1 MREIKIPYA
10 TQKRTD
16 NLEKHLIQLVD
27 DGKPTLLDQS
37 VNYRAFI
44 TYNGS
49 LVTPTGIELTIQDNQ
64 LVLDSAKLDFPAG
77 IYRFE
82 IWAEKDGQRAI
93 YPDTGMKRLVINAN
107 ATDLPNGTVTSL
119 TLDEFIEQF
128 KEAIKGIEGQG
139 PNADISID
147 VAKRTITINGK
158 SLTIPE
164 PVDLSGLAS
173 KDDISGLVKQTELAE
188 YVKKNDLPDLTGYAK
203 MSDLPD
209 LTGYA
214 KMSDLPSVT
223 DLVNK
228 SELANYAKKSEIP
241 STPDLTPYE
250 TKENAEKT
258 YATKQ
263 ALADI
268 QLTPGKDGENGK
280 SAYDIAKEHGYTDT
294 EENWLKSL
302 HGRDGIDGKSGQNG
316 VNGLSAYEV
325 AQKNGFSGTEQEWLD
340 SLKGKDG
347 QDADDVDLSNYATKD
362 DLKTVTSNT
371 TRHAPTAWTLDRTTN
386 PWTIWFD
393 NGCGLQF
400 LDYSTAPTVY
410 GYGFSVNTQNTK
422 IDAWPLM
429 GTIISASRGTLTL
442 DNISK
447 LHGSADYW
455 GPNTTVINPIKTDAS
470 NYDWSNVYFNDE
482 DRAKSDDYHYNRQRN
497 IFRVMYELGIWS
509 IDDIKPFGLT
519 NKG

>member
-1 MREIKIPYA
+1 MREIKIPYVA
-10 TQKRTD
+10 QKRTD
-16 NLEKHLIQLVD
+16 NLEKYLIQLID

-44 TYNGS
+44 TYDGS

-93 YPDTGMKRLVINAN
+93 YPDTGMKRLAINAN
-107 ATDLPNGTVTSL
+107 AIDLPNGTVTSL
-119 TLDEFIEQF
+119 TLDEFV
-128 KEAIKGIEGQG
+128 KEFREATKGIEGQG
-139 PNADISID
+139 PNTDISID

-164 PVDLSGLAS
+164 PVDLGGLAS
-173 KDDISGLVKQTELAE
+173 KDDIAGLVKQTELAE
-188 YVKKNDLPDLTGYAK
+188 YVKKN
-203 MSDLPD
+203 DLPD

-228 SELANYAKKSEIP
+228 SELANYAKKSDLPVI
-241 STPDLTPYE
+241 PDLTPFL
-250 TKENAEKT
+250 KT
-258 YATKQ
+258 ADADKKFATKSEIPS
-263 ALADI
+263 L
-268 QLTPGKDGENGK
+268 DGYARK
-280 SAYDIAKEHGYTDT
+280 T
-294 EENWLKSL
+294 
-302 HGRDGIDGKSGQNG
+302 
-316 VNGLSAYEV
+316 
-325 AQKNGFSGTEQEWLD
+325 
-340 SLKGKDG
+340 
-347 QDADDVDLSNYATKD
+347 DLSNYATKD

-400 LDYSTAPTVY
+400 LDYSTVPTVY
-410 GYGFSVNTQNTK
+410 GYGFSVNTQNTN

-519 NKG
+519 KKEG

>member
-1 MREIKIPYA
+1 MREIKIPYV

-16 NLEKHLIQLVD
+16 NLEKYLIQLID
-27 DGKPTLLDQS
+27 DGKPTPLDKS

-44 TYNGS
+44 TYDGS

-64 LVLDSAKLDFPAG
+64 LVLDSAKLDLPAG

-93 YPDTGMKRLVINAN
+93 YPDTGMKRLAINAN
-107 ATDLPNGTVTSL
+107 AIDLPNGTVTSL
-119 TLDEFIEQF
+119 TLDEFVKEF
-128 KEAIKGIEGQG
+128 KEAAKGIKGQG

-164 PVDLSGLAS
+164 PVDLGGLAS
-173 KDDISGLVKQTELAE
+173 KDDIAGLVKQTELAE

-203 MSDLPD
+203 MSDLP
-209 LTGYA
+209 
-214 KMSDLPSVT
+214 SVT
-223 DLVNK
+223 DLVKK
-228 SELANYAKKSEIP
+228 SELA
-241 STPDLTPYE
+241 
-250 TKENAEKT
+250 
-258 YATKQ
+258 
-263 ALADI
+263 
-268 QLTPGKDGENGK
+268 
-280 SAYDIAKEHGYTDT
+280 
-294 EENWLKSL
+294 
-302 HGRDGIDGKSGQNG
+302 
-316 VNGLSAYEV
+316 
-325 AQKNGFSGTEQEWLD
+325 
-340 SLKGKDG
+340 
-347 QDADDVDLSNYATKD
+347 NYATKD

-371 TRHAPTAWTLDRTTN
+371 TRHAPMAWTLDRTTN

-410 GYGFSVNTQNTK
+410 GYGFSVNTQNTRL
-422 IDAWPLM
+422 DTWPLIGSIM
-429 GTIISASRGTLTL
+429 SASHGTLTL
-442 DNISK
+442 DAISK
-447 LHGSADYW
+447 LHGYADYW
-455 GPNTTVINPIKTDAS
+455 GPNTTVINPIRTDAS

-519 NKG
+519 KKEG

>member
-1 MREIKIPYA
+1 MREIKIPYV

-16 NLEKHLIQLVD
+16 NLEKYLIQLID
-27 DGKPTLLDQS
+27 DGKPTPLDKS

-44 TYNGS
+44 TYDGS

-64 LVLDSAKLDFPAG
+64 LVLDSAKLDLPAG

-93 YPDTGMKRLVINAN
+93 YPDTGMKRLAINAN
-107 ATDLPNGTVTSL
+107 AIDLPNGTVTSL
-119 TLDEFIEQF
+119 TLDEFVKEF
-128 KEAIKGIEGQG
+128 KEAAKGIKGQG

-164 PVDLSGLAS
+164 PVDLGGLAS
-173 KDDISGLVKQTELAE
+173 KDDIAGLVKQTELAE

-203 MSDLPD
+203 MSDLP
-209 LTGYA
+209 
-214 KMSDLPSVT
+214 SVT
-223 DLVNK
+223 DLVKK
-228 SELANYAKKSEIP
+228 SELA
-241 STPDLTPYE
+241 
-250 TKENAEKT
+250 
-258 YATKQ
+258 
-263 ALADI
+263 
-268 QLTPGKDGENGK
+268 
-280 SAYDIAKEHGYTDT
+280 
-294 EENWLKSL
+294 
-302 HGRDGIDGKSGQNG
+302 
-316 VNGLSAYEV
+316 
-325 AQKNGFSGTEQEWLD
+325 
-340 SLKGKDG
+340 
-347 QDADDVDLSNYATKD
+347 NYATKD

-371 TRHAPTAWTLDRTTN
+371 TRHAPMAWTLDRTTN

-400 LDYSTAPTVY
+400 LDYSTVPTVY
-410 GYGFSVNTQNTK
+410 GYGFSVNTQNTN

-442 DNISK
+442 NNISK

-482 DRAKSDDYHYNRQRN
+482 DRVKSDDYHYNRQRN

-519 NKG
+519 KKEG

>member
-1 MREIKIPYA
+1 MREIKIPYVA
-10 TQKRTD
+10 QKRTD
-16 NLEKHLIQLVD
+16 NLEKYLIKLID

-44 TYNGS
+44 TYDGS

-128 KEAIKGIEGQG
+128 KEATKGIKGQG

-164 PVDLSGLAS
+164 PVDLGGLAS
-173 KDDISGLVKQTELAE
+173 KDDIAGLVKQTELAE
-188 YVKKNDLPDLTGYAK
+188 YVKKN
-203 MSDLPD
+203 DLPD

-228 SELANYAKKSEIP
+228 SELANYAKKSDLPVI
-241 STPDLTPYE
+241 PDLTPFL
-250 TKENAEKT
+250 KT
-258 YATKQ
+258 ADADKKFATKSEIPS
-263 ALADI
+263 L
-268 QLTPGKDGENGK
+268 DGYARK
-280 SAYDIAKEHGYTDT
+280 T
-294 EENWLKSL
+294 
-302 HGRDGIDGKSGQNG
+302 
-316 VNGLSAYEV
+316 
-325 AQKNGFSGTEQEWLD
+325 
-340 SLKGKDG
+340 
-347 QDADDVDLSNYATKD
+347 DLSNYATKD

-400 LDYSTAPTVY
+400 LDYSTVPTVY

-422 IDAWPLM
+422 IDTWPLM

-482 DRAKSDDYHYNRQRN
+482 DRAKSDDYRYNRQRN

-519 NKG
+519 KKEG

>member
-1 MREIKIPYA
+1 MREIKIPYV

-16 NLEKHLIQLVD
+16 NLEKYLIQLID
-27 DGKPTLLDQS
+27 DGKPTPLDKS

-44 TYNGS
+44 TYDGS

-119 TLDEFIEQF
+119 TLDEFV
-128 KEAIKGIEGQG
+128 KEFREATKGIEGQG

-164 PVDLSGLAS
+164 PVDLGGLAS
-173 KDDISGLVKQTELAE
+173 KDDIAGLVKQTELAE
-188 YVKKNDLPDLTGYAK
+188 YVKKN
-203 MSDLPD
+203 DLPD

-302 HGRDGIDGKSGQNG
+302 HGRDGIDGKPGQNG

-393 NGCGLQF
+393 NGCGLQMP
-400 LDYSTAPTVY
+400 DYGTLATVY
-410 GYGFSVNTQNTK
+410 GYGFSANTQSTSL
-422 IDAWPLM
+422 DTWPLI
-429 GTIISASRGTLTL
+429 GIIMSASHGTLTL
-442 DNISK
+442 DAISK
-447 LHGSADYW
+447 SAGGADYW
-455 GPNTTVINPIKTDAS
+455 GPNTKVINPIRTDAGE
-470 NYDWSNVYFNDE
+470 YDWSNVYFND
-482 DRAKSDDYHYNRQRN
+482 DSRAKKGQYQCDRQKTLL
-497 IFRVMYELGIWS
+497 RVMYELGIWS
-509 IDDIKPFGLT
+509 IDDIKPFGLI
-519 NKG
+519 KKEG

>member
-1 MREIKIPYA
+1 MREIKIPYI

-16 NLEKHLIQLVD
+16 NLEKYLIQLID

-107 ATDLPNGTVTSL
+107 AIDLPNGTVTSL
-119 TLDEFIEQF
+119 TLDEFV
-128 KEAIKGIEGQG
+128 KEFREATKQG

-147 VAKRTITINGK
+147 IDRRTITINGK

-164 PVDLSGLAS
+164 PVDLGGLAS
-173 KDDISGLVKQTELAE
+173 KDDIAGLVKQTELAE
-188 YVKKNDLPDLTGYAK
+188 YVKKN
-203 MSDLPD
+203 DLPD

-228 SELANYAKKSEIP
+228 SELANYAKKSDLPVI
-241 STPDLTPYE
+241 PDLTPFL
-250 TKENAEKT
+250 KT
-258 YATKQ
+258 ADADKKFATKSEIPS
-263 ALADI
+263 L
-268 QLTPGKDGENGK
+268 DGYARK
-280 SAYDIAKEHGYTDT
+280 T
-294 EENWLKSL
+294 
-302 HGRDGIDGKSGQNG
+302 
-316 VNGLSAYEV
+316 
-325 AQKNGFSGTEQEWLD
+325 
-340 SLKGKDG
+340 
-347 QDADDVDLSNYATKD
+347 DLSNYATKD

-400 LDYSTAPTVY
+400 LDYSTTPTVY

-519 NKG
+519 KKEG

>member
-1 MREIKIPYA
+1 MREIKIPYVA
-10 TQKRTD
+10 QKRTD
-16 NLEKHLIQLVD
+16 NLEKYLIQLID

-44 TYNGS
+44 TYDGS

-93 YPDTGMKRLVINAN
+93 YPDTGMKRLAINAN
-107 ATDLPNGTVTSL
+107 AIDLPNGTVTSL
-119 TLDEFIEQF
+119 TLDEFV
-128 KEAIKGIEGQG
+128 KEFREATKGIEGQG
-139 PNADISID
+139 PNTDISID

-164 PVDLSGLAS
+164 PVDLGGLAS
-173 KDDISGLVKQTELAE
+173 KDDIAGLVKQTELAE
-188 YVKKNDLPDLTGYAK
+188 YVKKN
-203 MSDLPD
+203 DLPD

-228 SELANYAKKSEIP
+228 SELANYAKKSDLPVI
-241 STPDLTPYE
+241 PDLTPFL
-250 TKENAEKT
+250 KT
-258 YATKQ
+258 ADADKKFATKSEIPS
-263 ALADI
+263 L
-268 QLTPGKDGENGK
+268 DGYARK
-280 SAYDIAKEHGYTDT
+280 T
-294 EENWLKSL
+294 
-302 HGRDGIDGKSGQNG
+302 
-316 VNGLSAYEV
+316 
-325 AQKNGFSGTEQEWLD
+325 
-340 SLKGKDG
+340 
-347 QDADDVDLSNYATKD
+347 DLSNYATKD

-400 LDYSTAPTVY
+400 LDYSTVPTVY
-410 GYGFSVNTQNTK
+410 GYGFSVNTQNTN
-422 IDAWPLM
+422 IATWPLM

-482 DRAKSDDYHYNRQRN
+482 DRAKSDDYRYNRQRN

-519 NKG
+519 KKEG

>member
-1 MREIKIPYA
+1 MREIKIPYV

-16 NLEKHLIQLVD
+16 NLEKYLIQLID

-44 TYNGS
+44 TYDGS

-107 ATDLPNGTVTSL
+107 AIDLPNGTVTSL
-119 TLDEFIEQF
+119 TLDEFVKEF
-128 KEAIKGIEGQG
+128 KEAAKGIKGQG

-164 PVDLSGLAS
+164 PVDLGGLAS
-173 KDDISGLVKQTELAE
+173 KDDIAGLVKQTELAE

-203 MSDLPD
+203 MSDLP
-209 LTGYA
+209 
-214 KMSDLPSVT
+214 SVT
-223 DLVNK
+223 DLVKK
-228 SELANYAKKSEIP
+228 SELA
-241 STPDLTPYE
+241 
-250 TKENAEKT
+250 
-258 YATKQ
+258 
-263 ALADI
+263 
-268 QLTPGKDGENGK
+268 
-280 SAYDIAKEHGYTDT
+280 
-294 EENWLKSL
+294 
-302 HGRDGIDGKSGQNG
+302 
-316 VNGLSAYEV
+316 
-325 AQKNGFSGTEQEWLD
+325 
-340 SLKGKDG
+340 
-347 QDADDVDLSNYATKD
+347 NYATKD

-371 TRHAPTAWTLDRTTN
+371 TRHAPMAWTLDRTTN

-400 LDYSTAPTVY
+400 LDYSTVPTVY
-410 GYGFSVNTQNTK
+410 GYGFSVNTQNTRL
-422 IDAWPLM
+422 DTWPLM

-442 DNISK
+442 NNISK

-455 GPNTTVINPIKTDAS
+455 GPNAKVINPIRTDAGE
-470 NYDWSNVYFNDE
+470 YDWSNVYFNDE
-482 DRAKSDDYHYNRQRN
+482 DRAKSDDYRYNRQRN
-497 IFRVMYELGIWS
+497 LFRVMYELGIWS
-509 IDDIKPFGLT
+509 IDDIKPFGLI
-519 NKG
+519 KKEG

>member
-1 MREIKIPYA
+1 MREIKIPYV

-16 NLEKHLIQLVD
+16 NLEKYLIQLID

-44 TYNGS
+44 TYDGS

-119 TLDEFIEQF
+119 TLDEFV
-128 KEAIKGIEGQG
+128 KEFREATKGIEGQG

-164 PVDLSGLAS
+164 PVDLGGLAS
-173 KDDISGLVKQTELAE
+173 KDDIAGLVKQTELAE
-188 YVKKNDLPDLTGYAK
+188 YVKKN
-203 MSDLPD
+203 DLPD

-228 SELANYAKKSEIP
+228 SELANYAKKSDLPVI
-241 STPDLTPYE
+241 PDLTPFL
-250 TKENAEKT
+250 KT
-258 YATKQ
+258 ADADKKFATKSEIPS
-263 ALADI
+263 L
-268 QLTPGKDGENGK
+268 DGYARK
-280 SAYDIAKEHGYTDT
+280 T
-294 EENWLKSL
+294 
-302 HGRDGIDGKSGQNG
+302 
-316 VNGLSAYEV
+316 
-325 AQKNGFSGTEQEWLD
+325 
-340 SLKGKDG
+340 
-347 QDADDVDLSNYATKD
+347 DLSNYATKD

-400 LDYSTAPTVY
+400 LDYSTVPTVY

-422 IDAWPLM
+422 IDPWPLM

-519 NKG
+519 KKEG

>member
-1 MREIKIPYA
+1 MREIKIPYV

-16 NLEKHLIQLVD
+16 NLEKYLIKLID

-44 TYNGS
+44 TYDGS

-128 KEAIKGIEGQG
+128 KEATKGIKGQG

-164 PVDLSGLAS
+164 PVDLGGLAS
-173 KDDISGLVKQTELAE
+173 KDDIAGLVKQTELAE
-188 YVKKNDLPDLTGYAK
+188 YVKKN
-203 MSDLPD
+203 DLPD

-228 SELANYAKKSEIP
+228 SELANYAKKSDLPVI
-241 STPDLTPYE
+241 PDLTPFL
-250 TKENAEKT
+250 KT
-258 YATKQ
+258 ADADKKFATKSEIPS
-263 ALADI
+263 L
-268 QLTPGKDGENGK
+268 DGYARK
-280 SAYDIAKEHGYTDT
+280 T
-294 EENWLKSL
+294 
-302 HGRDGIDGKSGQNG
+302 
-316 VNGLSAYEV
+316 
-325 AQKNGFSGTEQEWLD
+325 
-340 SLKGKDG
+340 
-347 QDADDVDLSNYATKD
+347 DLSNYATKD

-400 LDYSTAPTVY
+400 LDYSTVPTVY

-422 IDAWPLM
+422 IDTWPLM

-482 DRAKSDDYHYNRQRN
+482 DRAKSDDYRYNRQRN

-519 NKG
+519 KKEG

>member
-1 MREIKIPYA
+1 MREIKIPYV

-16 NLEKHLIQLVD
+16 NLEKYLIQLID

-44 TYNGS
+44 TYDGS

-119 TLDEFIEQF
+119 TLDEFV
-128 KEAIKGIEGQG
+128 KEFREATKGIEGQG

-147 VAKRTITINGK
+147 VAKRTITINDK

-164 PVDLSGLAS
+164 PVDLGGLAS
-173 KDDISGLVKQTELAE
+173 KDDIAGLVKQTELAE
-188 YVKKNDLPDLTGYAK
+188 YVKKN
-203 MSDLPD
+203 DLPD

-228 SELANYAKKSEIP
+228 SELANYAKKSDLPVI
-241 STPDLTPYE
+241 PDLTPFL
-250 TKENAEKT
+250 KT
-258 YATKQ
+258 ADADKKFATKSEIPS
-263 ALADI
+263 L
-268 QLTPGKDGENGK
+268 DGYARK
-280 SAYDIAKEHGYTDT
+280 T
-294 EENWLKSL
+294 
-302 HGRDGIDGKSGQNG
+302 
-316 VNGLSAYEV
+316 
-325 AQKNGFSGTEQEWLD
+325 
-340 SLKGKDG
+340 
-347 QDADDVDLSNYATKD
+347 DLSNYATKD

-410 GYGFSVNTQNTK
+410 GYGFSVNTQNTN

-470 NYDWSNVYFNDE
+470 NYDWSNVYFNDGSR
-482 DRAKSDDYHYNRQRN
+482 DRKGQYQSDRQKVML
-497 IFRVMYELGIWS
+497 RVMYELGIWS

-519 NKG
+519 KKEG

>member
-1 MREIKIPYA
+1 MREIKIPYV

-16 NLEKHLIQLVD
+16 NLEKYLIKLID

-44 TYNGS
+44 TYDGS

-128 KEAIKGIEGQG
+128 KEATKGIKGQG

-164 PVDLSGLAS
+164 PVDLGGLAS
-173 KDDISGLVKQTELAE
+173 KDDIAGLVKQTELAE
-188 YVKKNDLPDLTGYAK
+188 YVKKN
-203 MSDLPD
+203 DLPD

-228 SELANYAKKSEIP
+228 SELANYAKKSDLPVI
-241 STPDLTPYE
+241 PDLTPFL
-250 TKENAEKT
+250 KT
-258 YATKQ
+258 ADADKKFATKSEIPS
-263 ALADI
+263 L
-268 QLTPGKDGENGK
+268 DGYARK
-280 SAYDIAKEHGYTDT
+280 T
-294 EENWLKSL
+294 
-302 HGRDGIDGKSGQNG
+302 
-316 VNGLSAYEV
+316 
-325 AQKNGFSGTEQEWLD
+325 
-340 SLKGKDG
+340 
-347 QDADDVDLSNYATKD
+347 DLSNYATKD

-400 LDYSTAPTVY
+400 LDYSTVPTVY
-410 GYGFSVNTQNTK
+410 GYGFSVNTQNTN
-422 IDAWPLM
+422 IDVWPLM

-482 DRAKSDDYHYNRQRN
+482 DRAKSDDYRYNRQRN

-519 NKG
+519 KKEG

>member
-1 MREIKIPYA
+1 MREIKIPYV

-16 NLEKHLIQLVD
+16 NLEKYLIKLID

-44 TYNGS
+44 TYDGS

-128 KEAIKGIEGQG
+128 KEATKGIKGQG

-164 PVDLSGLAS
+164 PVDLGGLAS
-173 KDDISGLVKQTELAE
+173 KDDIAGLVKQTELAE

-203 MSDLPD
+203 MSDLP
-209 LTGYA
+209 
-214 KMSDLPSVT
+214 SVT
-223 DLVNK
+223 DLANK
-228 SELANYAKKSEIP
+228 SELANYAKKSDLPVI
-241 STPDLTPYE
+241 PDLTPFL
-250 TKENAEKT
+250 KT
-258 YATKQ
+258 ADADKKFATKSEIPS
-263 ALADI
+263 L
-268 QLTPGKDGENGK
+268 DGYARK
-280 SAYDIAKEHGYTDT
+280 T
-294 EENWLKSL
+294 
-302 HGRDGIDGKSGQNG
+302 
-316 VNGLSAYEV
+316 
-325 AQKNGFSGTEQEWLD
+325 
-340 SLKGKDG
+340 
-347 QDADDVDLSNYATKD
+347 DLSNYATKD

-400 LDYSTAPTVY
+400 LDYSTVPTVY
-410 GYGFSVNTQNTK
+410 GYGFSVNTQNTN
-422 IDAWPLM
+422 INTWPLM

-482 DRAKSDDYHYNRQRN
+482 DRAKSDDYRYNRQRN

-519 NKG
+519 KKEG

>member
-1 MREIKIPYA
+1 MREIKIPYI

-16 NLEKHLIQLVD
+16 NLEKYLIQLID

-44 TYNGS
+44 TYDGS

-128 KEAIKGIEGQG
+128 KEATKGIKGQG
-139 PNADISID
+139 SNADISID
-147 VAKRTITINGK
+147 IDRRTITINGK

-173 KDDISGLVKQTELAE
+173 KDDLAGLVKQTELAE
-188 YVKKNDLPDLTGYAK
+188 YAKKNDLPSLPNLTDYVK
-203 MSDLPD
+203 KEELP
-209 LTGYA
+209 
-214 KMSDLPSVT
+214 
-223 DLVNK
+223 
-228 SELANYAKKSEIP
+228 
-241 STPDLTPYE
+241 
-250 TKENAEKT
+250 
-258 YATKQ
+258 KQ
-263 ALADI
+263 
-268 QLTPGKDGENGK
+268 P
-280 SAYDIAKEHGYTDT
+280 
-294 EENWLKSL
+294 
-302 HGRDGIDGKSGQNG
+302 
-316 VNGLSAYEV
+316 
-325 AQKNGFSGTEQEWLD
+325 
-340 SLKGKDG
+340 
-347 QDADDVDLSNYATKD
+347 DLSNYATKD

-371 TRHAPTAWTLDRTTN
+371 TRHAPTGWTLDRTTN

-400 LDYSTAPTVY
+400 PNYGTVGSIY
-410 GYGFSVNTQNTK
+410 GYGFSADERNTNL
-422 IDAWPLM
+422 AHYPLSGVVM
-429 GTIISASRGTLTL
+429 SASHGSLTL
-442 DNISK
+442 DVISK
-447 LHGSADYW
+447 KTDSFEYW
-455 GPNTTVINPIKTDAS
+455 ASDTKVINPIRTDADG
-470 NYDWSNVYFNDE
+470 YDWSNVYFNDE
-482 DRAKSDDYHYNRQRN
+482 SRAKKGQNYTDRQRVML
-497 IFRVMYELGIWS
+497 RVMYELGIWS

-519 NKG
+519 KKEG

>member
-1 MREIKIPYA
+1 MREIKIPYV

-16 NLEKHLIQLVD
+16 NLEKYLIQLID

-44 TYNGS
+44 TYDGS

-119 TLDEFIEQF
+119 TLDEFV
-128 KEAIKGIEGQG
+128 KEFREATKGIEGQG

-164 PVDLSGLAS
+164 PVDLGGLAS
-173 KDDISGLVKQTELAE
+173 KDDIAGLVKQTELAE
-188 YVKKNDLPDLTGYAK
+188 YVKKN
-203 MSDLPD
+203 DLPD

-228 SELANYAKKSEIP
+228 SELANYAKKSDLPVI
-241 STPDLTPYE
+241 PDLTPFL
-250 TKENAEKT
+250 KT
-258 YATKQ
+258 ADADKKFATKSEIPS
-263 ALADI
+263 L
-268 QLTPGKDGENGK
+268 DGYARK
-280 SAYDIAKEHGYTDT
+280 T
-294 EENWLKSL
+294 
-302 HGRDGIDGKSGQNG
+302 
-316 VNGLSAYEV
+316 
-325 AQKNGFSGTEQEWLD
+325 
-340 SLKGKDG
+340 
-347 QDADDVDLSNYATKD
+347 DLSNYATKD

-371 TRHAPTAWTLDRTTN
+371 TRHAPMAWTLDRTTN

-400 LDYSTAPTVY
+400 LDYSTVPTVY
-410 GYGFSVNTQNTK
+410 GYGFSVNTQNTSL
-422 IDAWPLM
+422 DTWPLIGSIM
-429 GTIISASRGTLTL
+429 SASHGTLTL
-442 DNISK
+442 DAISK
-447 LHGSADYW
+447 LHGYADYW
-455 GPNTTVINPIKTDAS
+455 GPNTTVINPIRTDAS

-482 DRAKSDDYHYNRQRN
+482 DRAKSDGYYNRQRN

-519 NKG
+519 KKEG

>member
-1 MREIKIPYA
+1 MREIKIPYI

-16 NLEKHLIQLVD
+16 NLEKYLIQLID

-44 TYNGS
+44 TYDGS

-64 LVLDSAKLDFPAG
+64 LVLDSAKLDLPAG

-128 KEAIKGIEGQG
+128 KEATKGIKGQG
-139 PNADISID
+139 SNADISID
-147 VAKRTITINGK
+147 IDRRTITINGK

-173 KDDISGLVKQTELAE
+173 KDDLAGLVKQTELAE
-188 YVKKNDLPDLTGYAK
+188 YAKKNDLPSLPNLTDYVKKEELPKQPDLTKYALK
-203 MSDLPD
+203 SDLPD

-223 DLVNK
+223 DLVKK
-228 SELANYAKKSEIP
+228 SELA
-241 STPDLTPYE
+241 
-250 TKENAEKT
+250 
-258 YATKQ
+258 
-263 ALADI
+263 
-268 QLTPGKDGENGK
+268 
-280 SAYDIAKEHGYTDT
+280 
-294 EENWLKSL
+294 
-302 HGRDGIDGKSGQNG
+302 
-316 VNGLSAYEV
+316 
-325 AQKNGFSGTEQEWLD
+325 
-340 SLKGKDG
+340 
-347 QDADDVDLSNYATKD
+347 NYATKD

-393 NGCGLQF
+393 NGCGLQ
-400 LDYSTAPTVY
+400 LPDYGTNRSIY
-410 GYGFSVNTQNTK
+410 GYGFLADEWNTNL
-422 IDAWPLM
+422 APYPLSGVVM
-429 GTIISASRGTLTL
+429 SASHGALTL
-442 DNISK
+442 DVISK
-447 LHGSADYW
+447 KTGSFEYW
-455 GPNTTVINPIKTDAS
+455 ASDTKVINPIRTDADG
-470 NYDWSNVYFNDE
+470 YDWSNVYFNDE
-482 DRAKSDDYHYNRQRN
+482 SRAKKGQNYTDRQRVML
-497 IFRVMYELGIWS
+497 RVMYELGIWS

-519 NKG
+519 KKEG

>member
-1 MREIKIPYA
+1 MREIKIPYV

-16 NLEKHLIQLVD
+16 NLEKYLIQLID

-44 TYNGS
+44 TYDGS

-119 TLDEFIEQF
+119 TLDEFVKEF

-164 PVDLSGLAS
+164 PVDLGGLAS
-173 KDDISGLVKQTELAE
+173 KDDIAGLVKQTELAE
-188 YVKKNDLPDLTGYAK
+188 YVKKN
-203 MSDLPD
+203 DLPD

-228 SELANYAKKSEIP
+228 SELANYAKKSDLPVI
-241 STPDLTPYE
+241 PDLTPFL
-250 TKENAEKT
+250 KT
-258 YATKQ
+258 ADADKKFATKSEIPS
-263 ALADI
+263 L
-268 QLTPGKDGENGK
+268 DGYARK
-280 SAYDIAKEHGYTDT
+280 T
-294 EENWLKSL
+294 
-302 HGRDGIDGKSGQNG
+302 
-316 VNGLSAYEV
+316 
-325 AQKNGFSGTEQEWLD
+325 
-340 SLKGKDG
+340 
-347 QDADDVDLSNYATKD
+347 DLSNYATKD

-400 LDYSTAPTVY
+400 LDYSTVPTVY
-410 GYGFSVNTQNTK
+410 GYGFSVNTQNTN

-482 DRAKSDDYHYNRQRN
+482 DRAKSDDYRYNRQRN

-519 NKG
+519 KKEG